1 VRQRPLGKTGKI
13 VSELALGT
21 WGLSGEP
28 YGPVDERDAEAVIT
42 SALDMGITLFDTS
55 DSYGGGKMEALLGRV
70 CKGKSDV
77 VLVTKGG
84 TDRRIEP
91 PVKRFDEEHL
101 RGSVER
107 SLKRL
112 GVEAIPVY
120 LLHCPTRD
128 ALVDDGER
136 KGALSILKAL
146 QREGKIEHIGVS
158 CGGEDVLE
166 QAIEEG
172 AEVVEV
178 AYNIFHSGPLT
189 RKTGDIM
196 VRRPGVLAR
205 SVLNYGVLAGH
216 WTRDR
221 EFPDTDHRSQ
231 RWTKMELE
239 HRVDQLDALQFL
251 VKGDVRTLRGA
262 AVRFVLASHVVT
274 CAVLGP
280 RTVEQL
286 EQLVRE
292 TGGGPRY
299 LKDDDL
305 VQLYRELEKVGVH
318 V

>member
-1 VRQRPLGKTGKI
+1 MRQRPLGKTGKV
-13 VSELALGT
+13 VSELAVGT

-28 YGPVDERDAEAVIT
+28 YGPVDEKDAEAVLAK
-42 SALDMGITLFDTS
+42 ALDVGVTLFDTS
-55 DSYGGGKMEALLGRV
+55 DSYGGGKMEVLLGRM
-70 CKGKSDV
+70 CKGKDDV
-77 VLVTKGG
+77 VIVTKGG

-91 PVKRFDEEHL
+91 PVKRFDEEYI
-101 RGSVER
+101 RGAVER

-112 GVEAIPVY
+112 GLEAIPVY
-120 LLHCPTRD
+120 LLHCPSRD
-128 ALVDDGER
+128 ALVDRDDQ
-136 KGALSILKAL
+136 KSALTILKTL
-146 QREGKIEHIGVS
+146 QREGKIQHVGVS
-158 CGGEDVLE
+158 CGTEDVLE
-166 QAIEEG
+166 QAIEDG
-172 AEVVEV
+172 AEVVEL
-178 AYNIFHSGPLT
+178 AYNIFYSGPLT

-231 RWTKMELE
+231 RWTRMELE

-251 VKGDVRTLRGA
+251 VKGDVRSMRGA
-262 AVRFVLASHVVT
+262 AVRFVLSSHVVSA
-274 CAVLGP
+274 AVLGP

-299 LKDDDL
+299 IKDDDL
-305 VQLYRELEKVGVH
+305 IQLYRELEKVGVH
-318 V
+318 G